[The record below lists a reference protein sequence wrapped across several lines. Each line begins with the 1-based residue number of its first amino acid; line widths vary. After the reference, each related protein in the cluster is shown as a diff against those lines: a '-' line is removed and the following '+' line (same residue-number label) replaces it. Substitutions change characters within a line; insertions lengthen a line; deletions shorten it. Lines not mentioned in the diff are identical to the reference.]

1 MAVGLAASIGFG
13 YDDQFVETLPMHF
26 SIYALALAII
36 AMVVVSLLTRKNSDT
51 ALNETYTGLYLHPK
65 EETK

>member
-1 MAVGLAASIGFG
+1 
-13 YDDQFVETLPMHF
+13 MHF
-26 SIYALALAII
+26 SLYALALAII